1 MFHPSIFNQKNPVTE
16 IFNSMVEVC
25 KIQAGLENT
34 RFSQME
40 ICEQEICLMKKNEAT
55 M

>member
-1 MFHPSIFNQKNPVTE
+1 MFHPSTFNQKNLVIE
-16 IFNSMVEVC
+16 IFISMAEVC
-25 KIQAGLENT
+25 KIQAGLENI

-40 ICEQEICLMKKNEAT
+40 ICEQEICPMKKNEAT